1 MLETK
6 NNEIKRLEE
15 HAKLRKDGLTCSEAM
30 LETDTKSFLKF
41 FNEIKENTQDASKRL
56 DVKRREKNEKNNK
69 LREINDKIQGLVST
83 INKNVEILQQQ
94 YTYKLFLDSLASAD
108 DKKEM
113 ERINEIKRTK
123 RAQAEKHRKEQE
135 KLINAQNL
143 KNQQAGK
150 F

>member
-15 HAKLRKDGLTCSEAM
+15 SAKLRKDGLTCSEAM

-56 DVKRREKNEKNNK
+56 DVKRREKNDKNNK

-94 YTYKLFLDSLASAD
+94 YTYKQFLDSLASAD

-113 ERINEIKRTK
+113 ERINEIKKAK
-123 RAQAEKHRKEQE
+123 R
-135 KLINAQNL
+135 L
-143 KNQQAGK
+143 
-150 F
+150 